1 MNNNDVSYL
10 MKMLSNMDKSKLSQG
25 LEKINQILSPE
36 EKQRLIQALN
46 SQKKSWKLFTRR
58 VLSIL
63 LQFTALKF

>member
-25 LEKINQILSPE
+25 LDKINQILSPE

-46 SQKKSWKLFTRR
+46 SQKKS
-58 VLSIL
+58 
-63 LQFTALKF
+63 